1 MCSGLSCSGCRV
13 GLSCRVVVFGLSC
26 SGLSCSGLSCSV
38 SSLPPFLP
46 FSHPSHPSHLS
57 HPSHPSHPPNPKSSL
72 TSHPSQSIALPGV
85 PEPKQ
90 AARKYHWSRGYP
102 EGQSAFDL
110 TISEKSGLRGASS
123 TQDDI
128 EKLAP
133 EVGVSDLSRPPRCP
147 PEAKGGEGVT
157 GEEVRRQVIQPNP
170 HGALEIRRPLVH
182 GKGVR
187 LSLVSESCWPPALRL
202 GVSVCVEPLLACVG
216 FWCSVVLVCARVRSC
231 ALVCARVCL
240 VGMVSMDV

>member
-1 MCSGLSCSGCRV
+1 LSC
-13 GLSCRVVVFGLSC
+13 
-26 SGLSCSGLSCSV
+26 SCSGLSCSV
-38 SSLPPFLP
+38 SSLPPCLP
-46 FSHPSHPSHLS
+46 FSHPSHPPNL
-57 HPSHPSHPPNPKSSL
+57 PIHPPNPKSSL

-123 TQDDI
+123 TQDDV

-187 LSLVSESCWPPALRL
+187 LSLVSESCWTPALRL
-202 GVSVCVEPLLACVG
+202 GVSVCVEPLVACVDVL
-216 FWCSVVLVCARVRSC
+216 CSVVLVCARV
-231 ALVCARVCL
+231 CL
-240 VGMVSMDV
+240 VGLVSMDVSDGSREARPSGAFFLLFFLCCCGWRAGSGGVVLC